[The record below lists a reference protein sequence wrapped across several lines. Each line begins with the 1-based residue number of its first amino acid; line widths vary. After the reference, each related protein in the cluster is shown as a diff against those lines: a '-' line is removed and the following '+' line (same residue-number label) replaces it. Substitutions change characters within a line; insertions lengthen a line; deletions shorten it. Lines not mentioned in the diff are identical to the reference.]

1 MRLRTICLLIS
12 LATASI
18 VATPPAWAQ
27 KPMRDSKCSDCKGN
41 LPNCA
46 CPKCS
51 VHNAKYNRLDGCSL
65 CNRAAAEKLAEA
77 KRKEAEEQERRRR
90 QQEAFEREWAE
101 QAAAA
106 KRKQAESDAA
116 AAESQKR
123 FNEQQKFKR
132 DSDAAAA
139 ESQKRFNEQQQKF
152 KRDSDAAAAESR
164 KRFNEQQQKNKHDS
178 EAQQETWKKIREA
191 QDQLWKKLSE
201 ELDRPTPSPRNPLD
215 DDDAG
220 ADDDSEPLYSPPARP
235 FYRPA
240 LGPTPRPT
248 EPPSGPTDQP
258 GVWSPSPTPRPSP
271 VLVMPAPKPVY
282 VPTPADIAA
291 ANSKK
296 FNDVMGK
303 GSRGGASNSV
313 EELLGGGKG
322 YAPDPRIKDLSGA
335 GAKGRG
341 TNARDG
347 GGKSGGG
354 PGQPATPKQNAAEN
368 GNNFNDVM
376 SGGST
381 GDSSPSIADL
391 LGVDAESALS
401 DVLTGL
407 DVINEESPR
416 PAIPGVKDLL
426 RGFIPESEDP
436 RLQEARDKAG
446 SAATAAQTAAGLAET
461 AGAKVPKAVGGALG
475 AIGLIWDAGI
485 YLTGKGK
492 EWGDWAGAQL
502 APWFAKGPSTAK
514 PATNN
519 VPHSSPEQ
527 RTKPSGTKDNR

>member
-27 KPMRDSKCSDCKGN
+27 PSFRESKCSDCKGN

-106 KRKQAESDAA
+106 KRKQAESDAE
-116 AAESQKR
+116 AAESQ
-123 FNEQQKFKR
+123 
-132 DSDAAAA
+132 
-139 ESQKRFNEQQQKF
+139 
-152 KRDSDAAAAESR
+152 

-191 QDQLWKKLSE
+191 QDQLWKKLRE
-201 ELDRPTPSPRNPLD
+201 EQSRPTRLLPDPLD

-335 GAKGRG
+335 GAKGPG

-376 SGGST
+376 GGGST

-391 LGVDAESALS
+391 LGMGNNAESALS
-401 DVLTGL
+401 DVLIAL

-416 PAIPGVKDLL
+416 KAIPGVKDLL

-446 SAATAAQTAAGLAET
+446 SAATAAQTAEGLAET
-461 AGAKVPKAVGGALG
+461 AGAKVPKAVGGAIG

-492 EWGDWAGAQL
+492 EWGGKMVKKLGGQ
-502 APWFAKGPSTAK
+502 FNRSPSTAK

-519 VPHSSPEQ
+519 VPKSSPQPPE
-527 RTKPSGTKDNR
+527 PSGARNLR

>member
-1 MRLRTICLLIS
+1 MGGIILPIEEHCFMRLRTICLLIS

-27 KPMRDSKCSDCKGN
+27 PSFREPKCSDCKGD

-46 CPKCS
+46 CPKCA

-106 KRKQAESDAA
+106 KRKQA
-116 AAESQKR
+116 
-123 FNEQQKFKR
+123 

-191 QDQLWKKLSE
+191 QDQLWKKLRE
-201 ELDRPTPSPRNPLD
+201 EQSRPTRLLPDPLD

-240 LGPTPRPT
+240 LWPTPRPT

-376 SGGST
+376 GGGPT

-391 LGVDAESALS
+391 LGMGNNAESALS
-401 DVLTGL
+401 AVLTGL
-407 DVINEESPR
+407 DVINKESPR

-461 AGAKVPKAVGGALG
+461 AGAKVPMRLGGALG

-519 VPHSSPEQ
+519 VPKSSPQPPE
-527 RTKPSGTKDNR
+527 PSGARNLR

>member
-1 MRLRTICLLIS
+1 
-12 LATASI
+12 
-18 VATPPAWAQ
+18 
-27 KPMRDSKCSDCKGN
+27 
-41 LPNCA
+41 
-46 CPKCS
+46 

-90 QQEAFEREWAE
+90 QQEAFERERAE

-106 KRKQAESDAA
+106 KRKQAESDAE

-191 QDQLWKKLSE
+191 QDQLWKKLRE
-201 ELDRPTPSPRNPLD
+201 EQSRPTRLLPDPFD

-240 LGPTPRPT
+240 LWPTPRPT

-335 GAKGRG
+335 GAKGPG

-376 SGGST
+376 GGGST

-391 LGVDAESALS
+391 LGMGNNAKTGKSPAGAKDGVDAESALS
-401 DVLTGL
+401 AVLTGL
-407 DVINEESPR
+407 DVINKESPR

-446 SAATAAQTAAGLAET
+446 SAATAAQTAEGLAET

-502 APWFAKGPSTAK
+502 APWFAKAPSTAK

-519 VPHSSPEQ
+519 VPKSSPQPPE
-527 RTKPSGTKDNR
+527 PSGARNLR

>member
-27 KPMRDSKCSDCKGN
+27 PSFRESKCSDCKGN

-90 QQEAFEREWAE
+90 QQEAFERERAE

-106 KRKQAESDAA
+106 KRKQAESDAE

-123 FNEQQKFKR
+123 FNE
-132 DSDAAAA
+132 
-139 ESQKRFNEQQQKF
+139 QQKF

-191 QDQLWKKLSE
+191 QDQLWKKLRE
-201 ELDRPTPSPRNPLD
+201 EQSRPTRLLPDPLD

-220 ADDDSEPLYSPPARP
+220 ADDDSEPLYNPPARP

-376 SGGST
+376 GGGST
-381 GDSSPSIADL
+381 GESPSIADL
-391 LGVDAESALS
+391 LDMGNNAESALP

-461 AGAKVPKAVGGALG
+461 AGAKVPKAVGGA
-475 AIGLIWDAGI
+475 IGGMVLMWDVGI

-519 VPHSSPEQ
+519 VPKSSPQPPE
-527 RTKPSGTKDNR
+527 PSGARNLR